1 MNNNRFVVYYRLSLV
16 KPGTR
21 HNSGLGLDAQR
32 AMFESFCASRP
43 GVKGVEVLGEYTE
56 IETGKTLKKS
66 LKRPELVKAIAHA
79 RAANAT
85 LVVARLDRL
94 ARNVAFISALIESK
108 LPFICC
114 DVPNVDNFTIHILA
128 AVAEREG
135 NLISERTSAAL
146 QALKLRGVK
155 LGSAREGHW
164 DGLAKRG
171 GTRLE
176 RRALGL
182 AKAHEVSR
190 EVIQEEMSNR
200 YEPLVPWIRELRES
214 GRTYQE
220 ILAELNGKGCLT
232 RRGKPWNMATL
243 HRVISK
249 YLGSKYLG
257 NPNHKLIGGR
267 Q

>member
-1 MNNNRFVVYYRLSLV
+1 
-16 KPGTR
+16 
-21 HNSGLGLDAQR
+21 
-32 AMFESFCASRP
+32 MFESFCVNRP
-43 GVKGVEVLGEYTE
+43 GELLGEYTE
-56 IETGKTLKKS
+56 IETGKTLRKS
-66 LKRPELVKAIAHA
+66 LKRPELTKAIAHA

-85 LVVARLDRL
+85 LVVAKLDRL

-164 DGLAKRG
+164 DGFVISG
-171 GTRLE
+171 ETRLE
-176 RRALGL
+176 RREIGL
-182 AKAHEVSR
+182 KRAHEVSR
-190 EVIQEEMSNR
+190 KVIQEEMSNR

-214 GRTYQE
+214 GKTYKD

-249 YLGSKYLG
+249 YLGPKYLG
-257 NPNHKLIGGR
+257 SFTSKLNPCLATSHIGEE
-267 Q
+267 